1 MKKISLLFILFTLGT
16 IFSFAQGGTPQQ
28 DAAREQ
34 AFRDSKQRA
43 EDENYPRT
51 QKVLVLKNKQ
61 SLAEEDKIKLAPPA
75 EDLAKYEQFLNNKKA
90 GIVKLT
96 QFYDCD
102 RRVIN
107 INNDRCLN
115 APNTPGNGAKYS
127 FTERSYFDTN
137 DISLIREYFVAGG
150 SLGLMINLGDVSLEN
165 VESSNE
171 AKQLKKLKI
180 SQERTEWKPQFDKF
194 FNGIEIGGKQFKNN
208 SQIKLNNTY
217 LLRSVKSKNFAFV
230 DTTFAFSV
238 IRKDAD
244 GSVVLIW
251 KKI

>member
-1 MKKISLLFILFTLGT
+1 MKKINILFIFLFLGVV
-16 IFSFAQGGTPQQ
+16 FSFAQGGTPQQ

-51 QKVLVLKNKQ
+51 QRVFVLKDKQ
-61 SLAEEDKIKLAPPA
+61 SLAEADKLKLAPPA

-115 APNTPGNGAKYS
+115 APNTPGNGALYS
-127 FTERSYFDTN
+127 LTERSYFDLH
-137 DISLIREYFVAGG
+137 DISLKREFLIAGG
-150 SLGLMINLGDVSLEN
+150 SLGLITNLGDVSLEN
-165 VESSNE
+165 IESSNE
-171 AKQLKKLKI
+171 AKQLKKFKI
-180 SQERTEWKPQFDKF
+180 SQERSDWKPQFDNF
-194 FNGIEIGGKQFKNN
+194 FKGIEIGGKQFKNH
-208 SQIKLNNTY
+208 SDIKLNNTY

-230 DTTFAFSV
+230 DTTFAFRV

>member
-1 MKKISLLFILFTLGT
+1 MKKSLSIVLV
-16 IFSFAQGGTPQQ
+16 IFVGSVVLLAQGGSPQQ

-51 QKVLVLKNKQ
+51 QRVLVLKDKQ
-61 SLAEEDKIKLAPPA
+61 SLAEADKIILAPPP
-75 EDLAKYEQFLNNKKA
+75 EDLAEFEQFLKNKKA

-107 INNDRCLN
+107 VNDDKCLN
-115 APNTPGNGAKYS
+115 APNTPGNGALYS
-127 FTERSYFDTN
+127 LTERSYFDLH
-137 DISLIREYFVAGG
+137 DISLKREFLIAGG
-150 SLGLMINLGDVSLEN
+150 SLGLITNLGDVSPEN
-165 VESSNE
+165 IESSNE
-171 AKQLKKLKI
+171 AKQLKKFKI
-180 SQERTEWKPQFDKF
+180 SQERSDWKPQFDNF
-194 FNGIEIGGKQFKNN
+194 FKGIEIGGKQFKNH
-208 SQIKLNNTY
+208 SGIKLNNTY

-230 DTTFAFSV
+230 DTTFAVRV
-238 IRKDAD
+238 IRKEAD